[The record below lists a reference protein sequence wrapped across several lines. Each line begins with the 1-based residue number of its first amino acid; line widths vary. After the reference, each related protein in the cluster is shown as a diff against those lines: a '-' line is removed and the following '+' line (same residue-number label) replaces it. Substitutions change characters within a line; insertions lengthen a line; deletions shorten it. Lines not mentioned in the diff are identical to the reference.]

1 MVSRIAA
8 FVILAVLVL
17 ATVGCGSDDRE
28 RYPGSG
34 SKPENTWAP

>member
-1 MVSRIAA
+1 MVNRITAV
-8 FVILAVLVL
+8 VILAVLVL

-34 SKPENTWAP
+34 SKTEKSWAR